1 MQRLASKSNTTHI
14 NTKQHQAITSTH
26 GFFGQIKL
34 PFSKA
39 FMHLTP
45 LGSLHTQSSYSRVS
59 QSHQRRMKWGFPQ
72 SAATSKVPSVERRFL
87 PRPYSNGG
95 ELGPVRKKTRQCS
108 WISKARLP
116 ILRQSWDLVLQSQPP
131 NSAVTSKGTLV
142 ESRSLPR
149 PCSNEGK
156 LGLVGKKTRQRS

>member
-1 MQRLASKSNTTHI
+1 MSANNQLNMQFSTTNTILGLIGEFWTALPRGSLTRIQIVTQDNQTSIHKQENTHSYMKLQHNITKSSCNP
-14 NTKQHQAITSTH
+14 NMFL
-26 GFFGQIKL
+26 GNKL

-87 PRPYSNGG
+87 PRPCSNGG

-108 WISKARLP
+108 WISKARPP
-116 ILRQSWDLVLQSQPP
+116 IPCQS
-131 NSAVTSKGTLV
+131 
-142 ESRSLPR
+142 
-149 PCSNEGK
+149 
-156 LGLVGKKTRQRS
+156 